1 MADEGLFTLREAA
14 ALAEETGERFVEA
27 EIHRVEGNLRLA
39 ESGLTEAEACYMRG
53 LQVARTQEA
62 RSLELR
68 AAGDL
73 ARLWAG
79 RGERARAADFLAP
92 IYGWLAGTRGRIA
105 HRYIQK

>member
-1 MADEGLFTLREAA
+1 LADEGLFTLREAA

-62 RSLELR
+62 RSLELP